1 MKLFPYILGPVRVL
15 DITLT
20 ADSHTT
26 QAWRCKYGRDPQRTD
41 YDAAEVAKGISVV
54 TVSGHGTVTKP
65 AASQIA
71 VRVKA
76 DPQTFITSE
85 RGGQIAFVR
94 RERLHGLLDELAA
107 AGIHPQ
113 QVVCGQTAAACVQ
126 TFFDRLGWR
135 DLLRTNARAS
145 ALAQAAVRRALPVW
159 LGALFL
165 LLCVNAVVGPG
176 WQSRRQTLMQARQ
189 AQDAVGTQSARSS
202 LRQRQLLESF
212 RQRLPVDYWLL
223 ADRIG
228 RAVPPEVALLQL
240 ELEPLAG
247 RIEAGKPVKRA
258 ERTVRITGRSRTS
271 SAITGLNETLT
282 RLPAV
287 REVRLTQVERVRDD
301 ERLQCQI
308 ELRL

>member
-1 MKLFPYILGPVRVL
+1 MKLFPYILGPIWVL
-15 DITLT
+15 DVSLT
-20 ADSHTT
+20 TESHTI
-26 QAWRCKYGRDPQRTD
+26 ALWRCRFGREPEQMD
-41 YDAAEVAKGISVV
+41 YDAAAVAKGVAVV
-54 TVSGHGTVTKP
+54 TVSGHGVVAKP
-65 AASQIA
+65 ADAEIA
-71 VRVKA
+71 ARVRA
-76 DPQTFITSE
+76 DADTFVWSE
-85 RGGQIAFVR
+85 SDGRIAFVR
-94 RERLHGLLDELAA
+94 RERLQPLLDELSA
-107 AGIHPQ
+107 AGVYPQ
-113 QVVCGQTAAACVQ
+113 LLAIAITPEAAVQ
-126 TFFDRLGWR
+126 EFFDSLRWR
-135 DLLRTNARAS
+135 ELLRLDDRAS

-165 LLCVNAVVGPG
+165 LLCVNAVVGPE
-176 WQSRRQTLMQARQ
+176 WQSRRQTLIDARQ
-189 AQDAVGTQSARSS
+189 AQDAAGTQSARSS

-258 ERTVRITGRSRTS
+258 ERTVRITGRSRMS

-301 ERLQCQI
+301 ERLQFQI

>member
-1 MKLFPYILGPVRVL
+1 MNLFPYILGPVRVL

-54 TVSGHGTVTKP
+54 TVSGHGVVTKP
-65 AASQIA
+65 AASEIA
-71 VRVKA
+71 VRVRA
-76 DPQTFITSE
+76 DPQTFITTE
-85 RGGQIAFVR
+85 HDGQSVFVR
-94 RERLHGLLDELAA
+94 RERLQPLLDELAA

-145 ALAQAAVRRALPVW
+145 ALAQALVRRIGPLL
-159 LGALFL
+159 LGVFL
-165 LLCVNAVVGPG
+165 LLLAVNAVVGPG

-189 AQDAVGTQSARSS
+189 AQDAAGTQSARSS

-301 ERLQCQI
+301 ERLQFQI

>member
-1 MKLFPYILGPVRVL
+1 MNLFPYILGPVRVL

-54 TVSGHGTVTKP
+54 TVSGHGTVSKP
-65 AASQIA
+65 AASEIA

-76 DPQTFITSE
+76 DPQTFITTE
-85 RGGQIAFVR
+85 YDGQSVFVR
-94 RERLHGLLDELAA
+94 RKRLQPLLDELAA

-113 QVVCGQTAAACVQ
+113 QVVCGQPAAACAGL
-126 TFFDRLGWR
+126 FFDRLGWP
-135 DLLRTNARAS
+135 DLLHLDERAS
-145 ALAQAAVRRALPVW
+145 ALAQALVRRIGPLL
-159 LGALFL
+159 LGMFL
-165 LLCVNAVVGPG
+165 LLLAVNAVVGPG

-189 AQDAVGTQSARSS
+189 AQDAAGTQSARSS

-228 RAVPPEVALLQL
+228 RAIPPEVALLQL

-301 ERLQCQI
+301 ERLQFQI